1 MKLEASLKHFIPQGV
16 HISDDVKGTSPDR
29 LTGTDVMA
37 AIGTTSSRARFG
49 LAAFFGKAGISKTDE
64 QLAVQALARY
74 AMDVA
79 PKNVRKAAGGQF
91 GWCMQMLAQ
100 FAFADYSRSAATSV
114 TCHSCSGTG
123 RTTREQITRKV
134 SYPWG
139 KAPYWACRSRAVR
152 PSDWEQWMEVTEVVP
167 AVCDACEGKGTI
179 SARCRCGGKGEVLD
193 RKATSERGAPV
204 FKTCERCSGNGFSA
218 VPSTAAYKVILKR
231 VPDLHVR
238 TWTRNWKPFLEALVS
253 ICQQEEGNAA
263 REFQSATSLGEE
275 GDEI

>member
-1 MKLEASLKHFIPQGV
+1 MELEASLKHFSPQGM

-29 LTGTDVMA
+29 LTGTDVVA

-49 LAAFFGKAGISKTDE
+49 LAAFFGKSGISKTDE

-74 AMDVA
+74 AIEKA
-79 PKNVRKAAGGQF
+79 PKNIRKVVGAQLGS
-91 GWCMQMLAQ
+91 CMLVLAQ

-139 KAPYWACRSRAVR
+139 KAPYWANRSRAVR
-152 PSDWEQWMEVTEVVP
+152 PSDWEHWTEVTEVVP
-167 AVCDACEGKGTI
+167 AICDICEGKGTI

-218 VPSTAAYKVILKR
+218 VPSTAAYKAILKR

-238 TWTRNWKPFLEALVS
+238 TWTRNWKPFLEVLVS
-253 ICQQEEGNAA
+253 ICQQEEGKAA
-263 REFQSATSLGEE
+263 SEFQRATSTREE
-275 GDEI
+275 NSKV